1 MVMHQESD
9 LLSTATVQKA
19 ATVRTPPRRM
29 RPPEGKMKSDYIEK
43 LRKEMAKRFE
53 RARVPAG
60 KVKRVMTTEEKAEV
74 LFVAFRKLRWTTPAT
89 FLGSESLE
97 LGGPGEI
104 ENLNMPGTWAVSSGT
119 SVPEPASGT
128 LLIAGL
134 VGLAG
139 LALKK
144 TF

>member
-1 MVMHQESD
+1 MC
-9 LLSTATVQKA
+9 
-19 ATVRTPPRRM
+19 
-29 RPPEGKMKSDYIEK
+29 PPEWKMKSDYIEK
-43 LRKEMAKRFE
+43 LRKEMAKRIG

-60 KVKRVMTTEEKAEV
+60 EVKRVMTTEEKVEV
-74 LFVAFRKLRWTTPAT
+74 LFAALRNLRWTTPAT
-89 FLGSESLE
+89 FLVSESLE

-104 ENLNMPGTWAVSSGT
+104 ENLDLPGTWAVSSGT